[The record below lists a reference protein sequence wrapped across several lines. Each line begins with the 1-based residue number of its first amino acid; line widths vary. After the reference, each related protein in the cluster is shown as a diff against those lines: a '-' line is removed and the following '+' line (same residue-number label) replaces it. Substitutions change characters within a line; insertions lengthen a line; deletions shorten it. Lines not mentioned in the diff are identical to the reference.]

1 MALCLPTFSHFLIVN
16 KLLSPPPFVPVPRSP
31 PCDCTPSNSSRA
43 CARSGHGAEGGGI
56 GREMGGVGERR
67 HDLDSRYSE
76 VRDLKFD

>member
-1 MALCLPTFSHFLIVN
+1 MRV
-16 KLLSPPPFVPVPRSP
+16 RGGG
-31 PCDCTPSNSSRA
+31 
-43 CARSGHGAEGGGI
+43 RSGHGAEGGGI